1 LLSFKKF
8 HLTIKMECPIC
19 LEDLENKFVTTTPCG
34 HKFCLQCIFTMLE
47 PICPMCR
54 ANIEKQMPLKLLK
67 IIQQNAKLEPK
78 KKSQSGVN
86 VQSLIDFPPL

>member
-1 LLSFKKF
+1 
-8 HLTIKMECPIC
+8 
-19 LEDLENKFVTTTPCG
+19 
-34 HKFCLQCIFTMLE
+34 MLE

-54 ANIEKQMPLKLLK
+54 ANIEKQMPLKLLE